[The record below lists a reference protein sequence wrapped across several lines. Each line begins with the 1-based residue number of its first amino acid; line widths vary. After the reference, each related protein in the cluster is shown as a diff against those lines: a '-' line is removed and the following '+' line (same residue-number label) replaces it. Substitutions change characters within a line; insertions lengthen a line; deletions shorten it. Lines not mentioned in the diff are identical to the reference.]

1 MVHEFVNV
9 FDDAMLQYCGSVDTG
24 REVQVTDVGDDER
37 IALLRFVERFALV
50 LREAGMA
57 PMPARVLAYA
67 LADDADRYTA
77 GDLARGLGVS
87 PAAISGAVRQLVQ
100 VGFLV
105 REREPG
111 TRSDLFVLDDRD
123 LWSRLMAAEL
133 ATLRRFEETVGD
145 GIAVLGVARPG
156 GRRLAETR
164 DFFAFLRREMAE
176 VMARWPAERDRL
188 APEQDGSVVPR

>member
-1 MVHEFVNV
+1 MQVADVE
-9 FDDAMLQYCGSVDTG
+9 DDRM
-24 REVQVTDVGDDER
+24 
-37 IALLRFVERFALV
+37 ALLRFVERFGLV

-67 LADDADRYTA
+67 LADDADHYTA

-100 VGFLV
+100 VGLLV

-111 TRSDLFVLDDRD
+111 TRSDLYVLDDRD
-123 LWSRLMAAEL
+123 LWSRFMTAEL
-133 ATLRRFEETVGD
+133 ASLRRFEE
-145 GIAVLGVARPG
+145 AVAGGVELLGTERPG

-164 DFFAFLRREMAE
+164 DFMAFLHQELVDAL
-176 VMARWPAERDRL
+176 ARWPAERDRL
-188 APEQDGSVVPR
+188 SAERDGASVPR

>member
-1 MVHEFVNV
+1 MADV
-9 FDDAMLQYCGSVDTG
+9 DDDRM
-24 REVQVTDVGDDER
+24 
-37 IALLRFVERFALV
+37 ALLRFVERFALV

-100 VGFLV
+100 VGLLV

-111 TRSDLFVLDDRD
+111 TRSDLYVLDDRD
-123 LWSRLMAAEL
+123 LWSRFIQVEL
-133 ATLRRFEETVGD
+133 TQLRRFEEVLETGVGD
-145 GIAVLGVARPG
+145 LGTERPG

-164 DFFAFLRREMAE
+164 TFFMFLGRALQDA
-176 VMARWPAERDRL
+176 VDRWPAERARLTTDRD
-188 APEQDGSVVPR
+188 A

>member
-1 MVHEFVNV
+1 M
-9 FDDAMLQYCGSVDTG
+9 A
-24 REVQVTDVGDDER
+24 DVEDDER
-37 IALLRFVERFALV
+37 MALLRFVERFALV
-50 LREAGMA
+50 LRESGMA

-100 VGFLV
+100 AGLLV

-123 LWSRLMAAEL
+123 LWSRVMTTEL
-133 ATLRRFEETVGD
+133 TNLRRYEDAVAGGLE
-145 GIAVLGVARPG
+145 VLGTERPG

-164 DFFAFLRREMAE
+164 DFMAFLRRELTDAL
-176 VMARWPAERDRL
+176 ARWPAERARL
-188 APEQDGSVVPR
+188 AEERDGEPVPR